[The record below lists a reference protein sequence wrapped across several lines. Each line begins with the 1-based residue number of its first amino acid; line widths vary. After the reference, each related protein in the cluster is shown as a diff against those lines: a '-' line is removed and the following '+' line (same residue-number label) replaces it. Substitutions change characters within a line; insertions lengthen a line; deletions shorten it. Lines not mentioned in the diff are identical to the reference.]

1 MDQEQNDKTRW
12 EELEIETKTHIVQ
25 CEERWKT
32 NFNRLDDI
40 DESLRKIEARTMA
53 VGGGLILF
61 LAGLIVTLVV
71 K

>member
-1 MDQEQNDKTRW
+1 MDQNQNDLSRW

-40 DESLRKIEARTMA
+40 DASLRKIEARTIA
-53 VGGGLILF
+53 VGGGLIVF
-61 LAGLIVTLVV
+61 LAGLIVTLMVE
-71 K
+71 

>member
-40 DESLRKIEARTMA
+40 DETLRKIEARTMA

>member
-1 MDQEQNDKTRW
+1 MDPQNKLEQ
-12 EELEIETKTHIVQ
+12 LEIKTESQIVQ

-40 DESLRKIEARTMA
+40 DFALRRIEARTMA

-61 LAGLIVTLVV
+61 LAGLIVTLLTGN
-71 K
+71 